1 MNQQSRN
8 RTSFEPSKK
17 KIVRF
22 FFFRH
27 SFYLG
32 GEKWAWTLAPLILFP
47 LFTLLV
53 CFSFFFF
60 LSLVQEKLESIH
72 FETPLL
78 FFTSFTITPSIIYP
92 VTSVI
97 FFFLLLLFFFFFR
110 TLRLFFFFSDFSRIA
125 LVVRT
130 HTNYRK
136 GRKKNTFFFWCCLFV
151 FFAYIWIQRVLA

>member
-1 MNQQSRN
+1 MDFSASHLIP
-8 RTSFEPSKK
+8 SFHLAGL
-17 KIVRF
+17 F
-22 FFFRH
+22 F
-27 SFYLG
+27 
-32 GEKWAWTLAPLILFP
+32 
-47 LFTLLV
+47 
-53 CFSFFFF
+53 FFFF

-136 GRKKNTFFFWCCLFV
+136 GRKKNTFFFLVLFICFLRVHLNSTRSCLVTEGAAVDSVLSICLFLYV
-151 FFAYIWIQRVLA
+151 P